1 MIIYDCVLTNT
12 APDDTVD
19 ELDFSLFT
27 SSEFS
32 YDALADLSLTFDDSD
47 MEVVID
53 ISDSREMEER
63 SIARFAQ
70 DGCSCKH
77 FDGGPCCKL
86 FSVSHY
92 QEVRDQCRELTRSE
106 LDLVVMGQLLAL
118 THSGHMTQAKKH
130 IQKERTRS
138 FTYFKHGGHTICIK
152 TFCFLHTIGQLK
164 FKAIKASFE
173 RDGLVPRQHRSHK
186 PRHALRLAD
195 IQYVVTF
202 ITNYAEDHAIL
213 LPGRIPGYKRDDV
226 ILLPSSTTK
235 KAVWEFYHIAAESAS
250 DVRSRAVGY
259 SSFCSLW
266 EQILP
271 HIIVCKPMSDLCWT
285 CQQNST
291 MIMRAHNRPEGEKS
305 DVSTIVLF
313 TNTLYLIN
321 AHHIHT
327 NYPKYHACK
336 LFSLTL
342 HAHVHNRR
350 YRRQRSI

>member
-1 MIIYDCVLTNT
+1 MIVYQQT

-19 ELDFSLFT
+19 ELDFSLFM

-32 YDALADLSLTFDDSD
+32 YDALADLSLILDDSG

-63 SIARFAQ
+63 SNARFAQ
-70 DGCSCKH
+70 GGCSCKH

-86 FSVSHY
+86 FSLSHC

-152 TFCFLHTIGQLK
+152 TFCFLHTIGQSK

-173 RDGLVPRQHRSHK
+173 RDGLVPRQHHSHK
-186 PRHALRLAD
+186 PRHVMPCVW
-195 IQYVVTF
+195 YVVPF
-202 ITNYAEDHAIL
+202 ITNYAEDHTIL
-213 LPGRIPGYKRDDV
+213 LPGRIPGYKRDDI

-235 KAVWEFYHIAAESAS
+235 KAIWEFYHAAAESDS
-250 DVRSRAVGY
+250 DVRAVGY

-266 EQILP
+266 EQLLP

-291 MIMRAHNRPEGEKS
+291 MIMRAHNRPEGEKVDVS
-305 DVSTIVLF
+305 VSTINILF
-313 TNTLYLIN
+313 IHILYLIN
-321 AHHIHT
+321 AHHIHIHT
-327 NYPKYHACK
+327 LSK
-336 LFSLTL
+336 LPCMQTFLSLYM
-342 HAHVHNRR
+342 HMC
-350 YRRQRSI
+350 I

>member
-1 MIIYDCVLTNT
+1 MSY
-12 APDDTVD
+12 
-19 ELDFSLFT
+19 
-27 SSEFS
+27 EFS
-32 YDALADLSLTFDDSD
+32 YDALAYLSLTLDDSD
-47 MEVVID
+47 MEVVIN

-63 SIARFAQ
+63 SIARLAQ
-70 DGCSCKH
+70 GGCSCKH

-86 FSVSHY
+86 FSVSHC

-118 THSGHMTQAKKH
+118 THSGHVTQAKKH

-152 TFCFLHTIGQLK
+152 TFCFLHTIGQSK

-186 PRHALRLAD
+186 PRRALRLAD

-235 KAVWEFYHIAAESAS
+235 KAVWEFYHAAAESDS
-250 DVRSRAVGY
+250 DVRAVGY

-266 EQILP
+266 EQLLP
-271 HIIVCKPMSDLCWT
+271 HIIICKRMSDLCWT

-305 DVSTIVLF
+305 DVSTINILF
-313 TNTLYLIN
+313 IHTLYLIN
-321 AHHIHT
+321 AYHIHIHT
-327 NYPKYHACK
+327 LSKMPCTQT
-336 LFSLTL
+336 FSLTL
-342 HAHVHNRR
+342 HARVHNRC
-350 YRRQRSI
+350 RRQWSI